1 MRDDHH
7 GFVDEFSHDELSA
20 MGYDRRDI
28 KLKPIAWGVVW
39 HFIFMIG
46 SVPICFGFYWLL
58 VKVVGEDQPPITVRK
73 MPPAPVV
80 QTNITAAGD
89 IHALR
94 QQENEKLNTKGWVDA
109 EKGKVH
115 IPVDEAIDIVARDG
129 LPQASAE
136 KAAASEA
143 HREPE
148 KEPTR

>member
-58 VKVVGEDQPPITVRK
+58 VKVVGEDQVAITVRK
-73 MPPAPVV
+73 MPPPPVV

-94 QQENEKLNTKGWVDA
+94 QQENARMNSKGWIDE
-109 EKGKVH
+109 EKGTVH
-115 IPVDEAIDIVARDG
+115 IPVQEAIDIVAAHG
-129 LPQASAE
+129 LP
-136 KAAASEA
+136 KASEA
-143 HREPE
+143 KAADAEANRQPAQEPNQ
-148 KEPTR
+148 